1 MRIGIPRALYYYR
14 YGVLWKTF
22 FSSLGCEVVVSPK
35 TDRAI
40 LQSGIHYA
48 IDESCLSAKIYLGHL
63 AWLLG
68 KCDLIFVPRMAD
80 MGRDKEFCLKFRALP
95 DVVYNTFRTEDI
107 RLITCDIGVR
117 SGNSEMKAFAE
128 LGKKLGFK
136 KEQVFNAYLLA
147 KQAEQQLQSENSRK
161 LDAALA
167 RDDLKVLVSGH
178 AYNIYDDYIGR
189 PVMDAILANHA
200 LPIPSD
206 WVDRDSAWQSGAELT
221 DTMPWMVNRELA
233 GAAVQLRSKVDG
245 IVLLSSF
252 SCGPDSMT
260 DEIMTRRLKNI
271 PILTMT
277 LDGQDGT
284 AGMETRIE
292 SFVDILHLRKDGTVC
307 L

>member
-22 FSSLGCEVVVSPK
+22 FSALGCEVVVSPK

-40 LQSGIHYA
+40 LQQGTHYA
-48 IDESCLSAKIYLGHL
+48 IDESCLSAKIYLGHV
-63 AWLLG
+63 AWLMD
-68 KCDLIFVPRMAD
+68 KCDYIFVPRIAD
-80 MGRDKEFCLKFRALP
+80 MGRDKEFCLRFRAMP
-95 DVVYNTFRTEDI
+95 DVVYSTFREEGV
-107 RLITCDIGVR
+107 RLVTCDIALREGK
-117 SGNSEMKAFAE
+117 SEAKAFTE

-136 KEQVFNAYLLA
+136 KQQCFNAYLLA
-147 KQAEQQLQSENSRK
+147 KQTEQKQEAENARK
-161 LDAALA
+161 LDNALA
-167 RDDLKVLVSGH
+167 RSDLKVLICGH
-178 AYNIYDDYIGR
+178 AYNIYDRYVGQ
-189 PVMDAILANHA
+189 PVLDAIHTNHA
-200 LPIPSD
+200 LAIPAD
-206 WVDRDSAWQSGAELT
+206 WVDRDAAWQAGCDLT

-233 GAAVQLRSKVDG
+233 GAAVLLHDKVDG

-260 DEIMTRRLKNI
+260 DEILTRRLKNI

-277 LDGQDGT
+277 LDGQDAT

-292 SFVDILHLRKDGTVC
+292 SFIDILHLRKDGTVC